1 MGNDWKIKIGKPS
14 WGAKGQSSSRGRG
27 LAIHSLRKGDDLL
40 IMTRMTPLEHS
51 MTSQPWE
58 MIFVVLSN
66 MNCRQVATG
75 IQLTS
80 SLPRYDVWQPDKQDL
95 KAVCSLSTR
104 ARLSVNQGRNHLT
117 ESRGYQCQS
126 QPATMLPSED
136 IQKEAWMVQGHDED
150 TTRETRAPWQ
160 ETLEWQTYTWISR
173 CCTKLTET
181 LIDTQIKYQ
190 KALPVMLIRGR
201 QSHFHSRSVFPAR
214 DQVND
219 HQIRQHPFLSTE
231 SPSVSLP
238 GHVSSNYADQFG
250 KPFSASGFPVSILI
264 TRKLVMTLDRQY
276 KGFPVLVP
284 PFEVEGPGYRRWWHP

>member
-1 MGNDWKIKIGKPS
+1 MRNYWKIKIGKPS
-14 WGAKGQSSSRGRG
+14 WGAKGQSSSSGRG

-40 IMTRMTPLEHS
+40 RMTRMTPVAINPERALEHS

-66 MNCRQVATG
+66 MNCRRVATG
-75 IQLTS
+75 IQLTF
-80 SLPRYDVWQPDKQDL
+80 SLPRYDVWQPDKQEL

-136 IQKEAWMVQGHDED
+136 IRGSLDGHDED
-150 TTRETRAPWQ
+150 TTRETKAPWQ
-160 ETLEWQTYTWISR
+160 ETLEWQTYTWISG
-173 CCTKLTET
+173 CC
-181 LIDTQIKYQ
+181 
-190 KALPVMLIRGR
+190 R
-201 QSHFHSRSVFPAR
+201 QSHFYSRSVFPAR

-219 HQIRQHPFLSTE
+219 HQVRQQ
-231 SPSVSLP
+231 PSYRRKVP
-238 GHVSSNYADQFG
+238 VRVSSNYVDQYG

-264 TRKLVMTLDRQY
+264 TRKLVMTLDQQY
-276 KGFPVLVP
+276 KGFPVFVP
-284 PFEVEGPGYRRWWHP
+284 PFEVEGPGFRRWWHP

>member
-1 MGNDWKIKIGKPS
+1 MGNYWKIKIGKPS
-14 WGAKGQSSSRGRG
+14 WGAKGQSSSSDRG
-27 LAIHSLRKGDDLL
+27 LAIHSLRKGDDL
-40 IMTRMTPLEHS
+40 LEHS

-66 MNCRQVATG
+66 MNCRRVATG
-75 IQLTS
+75 IQLT

-104 ARLSVNQGRNHLT
+104 ARLSVNQGRNHFT

-173 CCTKLTET
+173 CCTELTET
-181 LIDTQIKYQ
+181 RIDTQIKYQ

-219 HQIRQHPFLSTE
+219 HQIRQQ
-231 SPSVSLP
+231 PSYRRKVP
-238 GHVSSNYADQFG
+238 VRVSSNYADQYG

-264 TRKLVMTLDRQY
+264 TRKLVMTLDQRY

-284 PFEVEGPGYRRWWHP
+284 PFEVEGPGFRRWWHP